1 MDRRRWILIPP
12 AVWIA
17 SVMLIQILG
26 GFTAPSSSD
35 MPDQC
40 PEESQNC
47 ARMMM
52 AIDGTPEAVF
62 SASMDWV
69 EMQSQ
74 TKIEQEAGTTSH
86 IVFRTPLMM
95 FPDDV
100 FIETGCTENGTWI
113 QVHSESRLGYGDMGV
128 NQNRIDALLEH
139 LTTIDFVETS
149 CLN

>member
-26 GFTAPSSSD
+26 AFTAPSSSD
-35 MPDQC
+35 IPDQC

-52 AIDGTPEAVF
+52 GIDGTPEAVF

-69 EMQSQ
+69 EMQGK
-74 TKIEQEAGTTSH
+74 TKVEQESGTTSH
-86 IVFRTPLMM
+86 TVFRTALMM

-100 FIETGCTENGTWI
+100 FIETGCTENSTWVL
-113 QVHSESRLGYGDMGV
+113 VHSESRLGYGDMGV
-128 NQNRIDALLEH
+128 NQNRIDSLLEH
-139 LTTIDFVETS
+139 LNTIEFEIS
-149 CLN
+149 QC

>member
-1 MDRRRWILIPP
+1 MDWRRWILIPP

-26 GFTAPSSSD
+26 AFTAPSSSD

-69 EMQSQ
+69 EMQEQ
-74 TKIEQEAGTTSH
+74 TKVEQESETTSH
-86 IVFRTPLMM
+86 IVFRTALMM

-139 LTTIDFVETS
+139 LTTIEFETS
-149 CLN
+149 EC

>member
-26 GFTAPSSSD
+26 AFTAPSSSD

-40 PEESQNC
+40 PEESRNC

-52 AIDGTPEAVF
+52 GIDGTPEAVL
-62 SASMDWV
+62 SATMDWV
-69 EMQSQ
+69 EMQEQ
-74 TKIEQEAGTTSH
+74 TRVEQESETTSH

-128 NQNRIDALLEH
+128 NQNRIDDLLEH
-139 LTTIDFVETS
+139 LTTIEFETS
-149 CLN
+149 EC

>member
-1 MDRRRWILIPP
+1 MDRRRWIFIPP

-26 GFTAPSSSD
+26 AFAAPASSD

-40 PEESQNC
+40 PEGSRNC
-47 ARMMM
+47 AHVLMS
-52 AIDGTPEAVF
+52 IDGTPEAVL
-62 SASMDWV
+62 SATMDWI
-69 EMQSQ
+69 EMQQ
-74 TKIEQEAGTTSH
+74 KTKVEQESETTSH
-86 IVFRTPLMM
+86 TVFRTALMM

-113 QVHSESRLGYGDMGV
+113 QVHSESRLGFGDGGV

-139 LTTIDFVETS
+139 LTTIEFEIS
-149 CLN
+149 EC